1 MSDSESYSEEN
12 LDDFMVKAAS
22 VLSEENHPDKETII
36 ESLKQHLASIF
47 NDKSEMENIFKT
59 INSLIFPKKKKNDP
73 QKISNK
79 QIFKLYPLIFAF
91 NPKASFS
98 YIDYYLSSL
107 QLCASEENRPDF
119 PYISSIF
126 AEVITSFFSDQK
138 NNPNLI
144 KKSYLLDKNK
154 KNDLYDKLLNFCNN
168 NIKKNKKPDQ
178 SFGCLLLT
186 EFLEKCPLAK
196 DEQNLENLYKI
207 ISEYLDDRWFESK
220 LDLLN
225 CTISLI
231 FTAEKNFKPY
241 ANSCLFKI
249 LDYLTDEEWM
259 KRKLAINIVY
269 TLLFYCKEE
278 ILPEKDNI
286 IDFLSVLKDDPV
298 NEVKEV
304 CLQTLN
310 FIKECAPEES
320 DEEFMINNDND
331 NDKNNDNNYDN
342 NINDNN
348 DSNDNFSKNKN
359 TKNIRLNNNNK
370 TKIKKEKDM
379 LNKVEKEYN
388 EKKGKYNNTKRLNKE
403 SQNQNQNRSQN
414 RNQEQNQNENTN
426 EDYENNENNEIENN
440 NQQFNEKI
448 NLSFY
453 NIFQELK
460 KIQEEQNEL
469 YAMYDEVKQIIEKNY
484 SSLND
489 RIKVIEN
496 KFPNYNI
503 KNVYKKK

>member
-12 LDDFMVKAAS
+12 LDDFMIKAAS

-47 NDKSEMENIFKT
+47 NDESEMENIFKS
-59 INSLIFPKKKKNDP
+59 INSLIFSKKKKNES

-79 QIFKLYPLIFAF
+79 QMFKLYPLIFSF
-91 NPKASFS
+91 NPKVSIS
-98 YIDYYLSSL
+98 YIDYFLASL
-107 QLCASEENRPDF
+107 QSCASEDNRPDF
-119 PYISSIF
+119 PYLSSIF
-126 AEVITSFFSDQK
+126 AEVITAFYSDQN

-144 KKSYLLDKNK
+144 KKKNVLDENK

-168 NIKKNKKPDQ
+168 NIKKNKKPAQ

-196 DEQNLENLYKI
+196 EEQNLENLYNI

-241 ANSCLFKI
+241 ANSCLFKV

-310 FIKECAPEES
+310 FIKEIAPEEES
-320 DEEFMINNDND
+320 DDEFKINNDND
-331 NDKNNDNNYDN
+331 NDDNDNNNDNNDN
-342 NINDNN
+342 LP
-348 DSNDNFSKNKN
+348 K
-359 TKNIRLNNNNK
+359 TKNAKNVKPNNNK
-370 TKIKKEKDM
+370 MKI
-379 LNKVEKEYN
+379 
-388 EKKGKYNNTKRLNKE
+388 KKGKYNNIKKINKE
-403 SQNQNQNRSQN
+403 NQN
-414 RNQEQNQNENTN
+414 RNQEQNQSENIN
-426 EDYENNENNEIENN
+426 DNYENNDNE
-440 NQQFNEKI
+440 NQQFNDKI

-453 NIFQELK
+453 NISQELK

-489 RIKVIEN
+489 RLKVIEN
-496 KFPNYNI
+496 KFPNYSI
-503 KNVYKKK
+503 KNIHKKK